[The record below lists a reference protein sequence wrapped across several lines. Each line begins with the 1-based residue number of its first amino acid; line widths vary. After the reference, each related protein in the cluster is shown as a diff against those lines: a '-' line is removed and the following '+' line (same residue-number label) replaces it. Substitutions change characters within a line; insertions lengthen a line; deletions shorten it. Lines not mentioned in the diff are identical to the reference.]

1 MRRKRTVYLRILPT
15 LIMMCLTPCVLAA
28 PSGYAGDTRAYNLA
42 HGRVVF
48 TEHCLRCHESGRR
61 DAPVVGDSD
70 DWKARIGQPLETLI
84 RHAIDGH
91 GCMPPRGDQDISDQD
106 VAAAVA
112 FVVDRVRLIAV
123 AEGRSPPA
131 VPAEPE
137 RDELDRVVVQM
148 FLMLFGKE
156 RWK

>member
-1 MRRKRTVYLRILPT
+1 MHSRTTGYRRILPI
-15 LIMMCLTPCVLAA
+15 LIMLLTPGVFAA
-28 PSGYAGDTRAYNLA
+28 PAEYAVDTRAYNLA

-61 DAPVVGDSD
+61 DAPVVDDSD
-70 DWKARIGQPLETLI
+70 DWAARLGQPLDTLI

-91 GCMPPRGDQDISDQD
+91 GRMPPRGDQDISDQD

-112 FVVDRVRLIAV
+112 FIVNRMRLIVA
-123 AEGRSPPA
+123 AEGRPLPPTA
-131 VPAEPE
+131 TGQQQ
-137 RDELDRVVVQM
+137 DELDQVVVQM
-148 FLMLFGKE
+148 FLLMFGKE

>member
-1 MRRKRTVYLRILPT
+1 MHSQRTGFLRILPG
-15 LIMMCLTPCVLAA
+15 LILLWLAPCVPAA
-28 PSGYAGDTRAYNLA
+28 PSGYADDTRAYNLA

-61 DAPVVGDSD
+61 DAPVIGDSD
-70 DWKARIGQPLETLI
+70 DWEARIGQPLDTLI

-91 GCMPPRGDQDISDQD
+91 GRMPPRGDRDISDQD

-112 FVVDRVRLIAV
+112 FVVDRARAIAA
-123 AEGRSPPA
+123 AEGQALPPPA
-131 VPAEPE
+131 AERQP
-137 RDELDRVVVQM
+137 DELDRGVVQV
-148 FLMLFGKE
+148 FLLLFGKE